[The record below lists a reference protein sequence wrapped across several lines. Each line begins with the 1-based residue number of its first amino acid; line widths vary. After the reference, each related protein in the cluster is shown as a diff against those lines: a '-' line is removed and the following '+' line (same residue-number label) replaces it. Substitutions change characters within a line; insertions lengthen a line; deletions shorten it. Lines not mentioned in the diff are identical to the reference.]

1 MTQTTLLVT
10 SKPTLTPKLDELIQT
25 RTKLKE
31 TIKCGMGRCTA
42 DNCNCKAFEGRY
54 DTCANCGHNKER
66 HW

>member
-1 MTQTTLLVT
+1 MKTNLLVT
-10 SKPTLTPKLDELIQT
+10 PKPTLTSNLNKLIQT
-25 RTKLKE
+25 KTKLTE
-31 TIKCGMGRCTA
+31 TIECGLGRCTA